1 MARKRYT
8 PEAIIQVLR
17 EVEIHTSQG
26 KTVAEA
32 VKQQG
37 IAEQTYYR
45 WRKEY
50 GGLKVDQA
58 QHLKELE
65 KENARLRKAVADLT
79 LDDQI
84 LKEVSSGSFQAR
96 ASADEPSLTCRRSFP

>member
-1 MARKRYT
+1 MARKRYS
-8 PEAIIQVLR
+8 PEEIIEVLR

-45 WRKEY
+45 WRREY
-50 GGLKVDQA
+50 GGMDKSEVRPHSALDYRPPAPEAILVA
-58 QHLKELE
+58 
-65 KENARLRKAVADLT
+65 APPRLAAVLT
-79 LDDQI
+79 
-84 LKEVSSGSFQAR
+84 
-96 ASADEPSLTCRRSFP
+96 

>member
-1 MARKRYT
+1 MARKRYS
-8 PEAIIQVLR
+8 PEEIIQVLR

-45 WRKEY
+45 WRREY
-50 GGLKVDQA
+50 GGMDKSKVRR
-58 QHLKELE
+58 LKELE
-65 KENARLRKAVADLT
+65 RENTRLKKLVAELALDKAILEEAVA
-79 LDDQI
+79 
-84 LKEVSSGSFQAR
+84 KK
-96 ASADEPSLTCRRSFP
+96 

>member
-8 PEAIIQVLR
+8 PEEIIEVLR

-26 KTVAEA
+26 KTGAEA

-45 WRKEY
+45 WRREY
-50 GGLKVDQA
+50 GGWTRARCGGSKNW
-58 QHLKELE
+58 
-65 KENARLRKAVADLT
+65 NARMP
-79 LDDQI
+79 
-84 LKEVSSGSFQAR
+84 G
-96 ASADEPSLTCRRSFP
+96 

>member
-1 MARKRYT
+1 MARKRYS
-8 PEAIIQVLR
+8 PEEIIQVLR

-45 WRKEY
+45 WRREY
-50 GGLKVDQA
+50 GGMDKSEVRR
-58 QHLKELE
+58 LKELE
-65 KENARLRKAVADLT
+65 RENARLKKLVAELALDKAILEEAVA
-79 LDDQI
+79 
-84 LKEVSSGSFQAR
+84 KK
-96 ASADEPSLTCRRSFP
+96 